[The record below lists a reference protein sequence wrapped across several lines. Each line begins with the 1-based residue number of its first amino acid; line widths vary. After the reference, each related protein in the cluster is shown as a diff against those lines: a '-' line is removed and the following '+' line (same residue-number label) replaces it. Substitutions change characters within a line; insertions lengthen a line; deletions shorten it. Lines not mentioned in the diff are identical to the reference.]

1 MSIPGIPGLGQI
13 APVDAPSQ
21 AAAAASA
28 AGASQIQDLQPFW
41 EYRFEVP
48 HGSELTIKLVSGTAE
63 KDGTELAPGNAYSFT
78 ATKSKI
84 NTWHGCSLEVA
95 CPKGSFDAY
104 TAEPSAADQTP
115 SVSHVNLHF
124 KLEGLRSA
132 AASRHARGNTDA
144 MGPRVLVV
152 GPPNSG
158 KTSLV
163 RTLTGWATRMDRQ
176 PLVVSTDP
184 SEGMLALPGT
194 LSAAVFA
201 TLMDITTEWGSTP
214 TSGPSPIPVK
224 LPLSYYYGLE
234 HPEDNAKLYKRVCSS
249 LSVSATARLTE
260 DPEVRAAGMLIDT
273 TGIANPG
280 AAKDG
285 SAYDA
290 LAHIVAEFSINIIV
304 VLGSERMT
312 SDLQK
317 RFGSH
322 RTTLDEE
329 VTVVGLD
336 KSGGVVER
344 DATFMQQVREA
355 AIREYFFGDARN
367 TLSPFTQ
374 QVDFAALSL
383 WRINEGSLN
392 DDNDN
397 GGQQHHHTTMT
408 PASDDTVQRVEPSL
422 MMQNCTLAVMY
433 ASVHDPPDTIRDANV
448 MGFVYV
454 ADVDEKRKKLKILA
468 PVSARLGDRPLLWG
482 SWPEPMVSLLG

>member
-1 MSIPGIPGLGQI
+1 MSIPGLGQP
-13 APVDAPSQ
+13 APADVPSFSASSSSAP
-21 AAAAASA
+21 AATAATT
-28 AGASQIQDLQPFW
+28 QTQTLQPFW

-48 HGSELTIKLVSGTAE
+48 HGSELTIRLASGTAE
-63 KDGTELAPGNAYSFT
+63 KDGTELAPGTTYTFA

-84 NTWHGCSLEVA
+84 NTWHGCTIDVA
-95 CPKGSFDAY
+95 CPRGTFDAY
-104 TAEPSAADQTP
+104 TAEPTAADQTP

-132 AASRHARGNTDA
+132 AASAAAGADAA

-152 GPPNSG
+152 GPPGSG

-163 RTLTGWATRMDRQ
+163 RTLTGWATRMGRQ
-176 PLVVSTDP
+176 PMVVSTDP

-224 LPLSYYYGLE
+224 LPLSHYYGLE
-234 HPEDNAKLYKRVCSS
+234 RPEANPKLYRRVCSS
-249 LSVSATARLTE
+249 LSVSATARFSD
-260 DPEVRAAGMLIDT
+260 DPDVRASGMLIDT
-273 TGIANPG
+273 PGIASTG
-280 AAKDG
+280 G
-285 SAYDA
+285 SVGYDL
-290 LAHIVAEFSINIIV
+290 LAHVVAEFSVNIIV

-317 RFGSH
+317 RFGGH
-322 RTTLDEE
+322 RTTLGEE
-329 VTVVGLD
+329 VAVVGLD
-336 KSGGVVER
+336 KSGGVAER
-344 DATFMQQVREA
+344 DAAFMQQVREA
-355 AIREYFFGDARN
+355 AIREYFFGDARS

-383 WRINEGSLN
+383 WRISEDSPNDGGN
-392 DDNDN
+392 DDDNND
-397 GGQQHHHTTMT
+397 TTASSAYA
-408 PASDDTVQRVEPSL
+408 PAGSDSVHKVEPSL

-433 ASVHDPPDTIRDANV
+433 ASVHDGPAAIRDASV
-448 MGFVYV
+448 MGFAYV
-454 ADVDEKRKKLKILA
+454 ADVDEKRRKLRILA

-482 SWPEPMVSLLG
+482 AWPEPMVSLLG